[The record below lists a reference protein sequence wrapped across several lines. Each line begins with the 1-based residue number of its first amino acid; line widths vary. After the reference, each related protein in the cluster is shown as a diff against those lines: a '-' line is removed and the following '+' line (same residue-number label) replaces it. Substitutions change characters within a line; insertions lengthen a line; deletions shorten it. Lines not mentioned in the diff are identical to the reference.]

1 MPKKPPNFDCR
12 SVGQVLRLRLRDWMW
27 PSALAL
33 VIAIPFAGRSSGPY
47 PIGSLTYYAN
57 TLGPPLMLA
66 AMIFAGIRWC
76 TLGWCWIGATPQ
88 RDPTRCAHCDYLLAG
103 LDAHQGPQRCPECG
117 TDTTTPPTW
126 RRPSIARMLI
136 DLPGVLLASFPIFLI
151 AILMLALFGLIDL
164 DL

>member
-12 SVGQVLRLRLRDWMW
+12 STAQVLRLRFRDWMW

-33 VIAIPFAGRSSGPY
+33 TIAIPFAGRSSGPY

-66 AMIFAGIRWC
+66 ALTFTGIRWC
-76 TLGWCWIGATPQ
+76 TLGWCWIGATPR
-88 RDPTRCAHCDYLLAG
+88 RDPTRCAQCDYPLAG
-103 LDAHQGPQRCPECG
+103 LEPCQGPQICPECG
-117 TDTTTPPTW
+117 TDTCTPPTW
-126 RRPSIARMLI
+126 SRPSITRTLI
-136 DLPGVLLASFPIFLI
+136 DLPGLLLASLPIFLI